1 LAQTLLRLEDLHTQ
15 FFTSRGV
22 VKAVDG
28 VSLHVDVGETLG
40 VVGESGCGKTMTAL
54 SILRLLPE
62 PGRIVSGKIEFRGR
76 DVTKMDDEEIR
87 DFRGNDVAMIFQDP
101 MTSLNPVTK
110 VGFQIEEA
118 MTAHNRFTA
127 SAARTR
133 VVELLKRVR
142 VPAAES
148 RVNDYPHQF
157 SGGMRQRAMIAMGLA
172 NEPSLLIADEPTTAL
187 DVTVQAQIIQLMKQ
201 LNRELGTA
209 MMLITHNMALVASL
223 CQRVV
228 VMYAGRVVEEGP
240 VEQIFSSPQH
250 PYTWSLLRSVPRVDE
265 ARKDRLVSIRGL
277 PPDLTNP
284 PPGCKF
290 HPRCPFV
297 IDRCKVEPEPPLE
310 EVATNQ
316 VARCWVLMRNV
327 NEADM
332 AAAKTSA
339 LSVEAAQKL
348 KQDMAIQP
356 DDEVHTNAGG

>member
-1 LAQTLLRLEDLHTQ
+1 VAQTLLQIEDLHTQ

-22 VKAVDG
+22 VRAVDG
-28 VSLHVDVGETLG
+28 VSFHIDAGETLG
-40 VVGESGCGKTMTAL
+40 VVGESGCGKSMTAL
-54 SILRLLPE
+54 SILRLVPD
-62 PGRIVSGKIEFRGR
+62 PGKIVSGRILFRGT
-76 DVTKMDDEEIR
+76 DVLKMDDEAIK
-87 DFRGNDVAMIFQDP
+87 DFRGNDVSMIFQDP

-110 VGFQIEEA
+110 IGAQIEEA
-118 MTAHNRFTA
+118 MTAHKRFTKVQ
-127 SAARTR
+127 ARTR
-133 VVELLKRVR
+133 VIELLTRVR
-142 VPAAES
+142 VPSAER

-240 VEQIFSSPQH
+240 VDQIFKSPQH

-265 ARKDRLVSIRGL
+265 ARKDRLVSIKGM
-277 PPDLTNP
+277 PPDLSNP
-284 PPGCKF
+284 PPGCLF

-297 IDRCKVEPEPPLE
+297 VKRCKEEEPSLD
-310 EVATNQ
+310 EVATSQ

-327 NEADM
+327 TEDAIE
-332 AAAKTSA
+332 AAKSTA
-339 LSVEAAQKL
+339 LSHDAAQKL
-348 KQDMAIQP
+348 KEP
-356 DDEVHTNAGG
+356 AGPVVDAGR

>member
-1 LAQTLLRLEDLHTQ
+1 MAQTLLQVEDLHTQ
-15 FFTSRGV
+15 FFTRRGV
-22 VKAVDG
+22 VRAVDG
-28 VSLHVDVGETLG
+28 VSLHIDAGETLG

-54 SILRLLPE
+54 SVLRLVPD
-62 PGRIVSGKIEFRGR
+62 PGRITSGRILFRGR
-76 DVTKMDDEEIR
+76 DVTKMTDDEIR

-110 VGFQIEEA
+110 IGSQIEEA
-118 MTAHNRFTA
+118 MTAHKRFSPQEA
-127 SAARTR
+127 GVRGIQ
-133 VVELLKRVR
+133 LLKRVR
-142 VPAAES
+142 VPAAER
-148 RVNDYPHQF
+148 RVSDYPHQF

-187 DVTVQAQIIQLMKQ
+187 DVTVQAQIIDLLKQ

-223 CQRVV
+223 CERVV

-240 VEQIFSSPQH
+240 VERIFKSPQH

-265 ARKDRLVSIRGL
+265 LRKDRLVSIKGL
-277 PPDLTNP
+277 PPDLSNA

-297 IDRCKVEPEPPLE
+297 IDRCKREEPELA
-310 EVATNQ
+310 EVAPNQ

-327 NEADM
+327 PEEA
-332 AAAKTSA
+332 AEVTKQVVISEEAAK
-339 LSVEAAQKL
+339 KL
-348 KQDMAIQP
+348 QEIP
-356 DDEVHTNAGG
+356 GAGS

>member
-1 LAQTLLRLEDLHTQ
+1 MAQTLLQVEDLHTQ
-15 FFTSRGV
+15 FFTRRGV
-22 VKAVDG
+22 VRAVDG
-28 VSLHVDVGETLG
+28 VSLHIDAGETLG

-54 SILRLLPE
+54 SVLRLVPD
-62 PGRIVSGKIEFRGR
+62 PGRITSGRILFRGR
-76 DVTKMDDEEIR
+76 DVTKMTDDEIR

-110 VGFQIEEA
+110 IGSQIEEA
-118 MTAHNRFTA
+118 MTAHKRFSPQEA
-127 SAARTR
+127 GVR
-133 VVELLKRVR
+133 VIQLLKRVR
-142 VPAAES
+142 VPAAER
-148 RVNDYPHQF
+148 RVSDYPHQF

-187 DVTVQAQIIQLMKQ
+187 DVTVQAQIIDLLKQ

-223 CQRVV
+223 CERVV

-240 VEQIFSSPQH
+240 VERIFKSPQH

-265 ARKDRLVSIRGL
+265 LRKDRLVSIKGL
-277 PPDLTNP
+277 PPDLSNA

-297 IDRCKVEPEPPLE
+297 IDRCKREEPELA
-310 EVATNQ
+310 EVAPNQ

-327 NEADM
+327 PEEA
-332 AAAKTSA
+332 AEVTKQVVISEEAAK
-339 LSVEAAQKL
+339 KL
-348 KQDMAIQP
+348 QEIP
-356 DDEVHTNAGG
+356 GAGS

>member
-1 LAQTLLRLEDLHTQ
+1 LAQTLLQVEDLHTQ

-22 VKAVDG
+22 VRAVDG
-28 VSLHVDVGETLG
+28 VTFHVDAGETLG

-54 SILRLLPE
+54 SILRLVPD
-62 PGRIVSGKIEFRGR
+62 PGRITSGRILFRGK
-76 DVTKMDDEEIR
+76 DVTKMTDEEIR

-101 MTSLNPVTK
+101 MTSLNPVTR

-118 MTAHNRFTA
+118 MTAHNRFSA
-127 SAARTR
+127 SLARSR

-142 VPAAES
+142 VPAAET
-148 RVNDYPHQF
+148 RVKDYPHQF

-240 VEQIFSSPQH
+240 VEQIFKSPQH

-265 ARKDRLVSIRGL
+265 ARKDRLVSIKGL

-297 IDRCKVEPEPPLE
+297 IERCKTEEPSLA
-310 EVATNQ
+310 EVAVNQ

-327 NEADM
+327 QQADVE
-332 AAAKTSA
+332 AAKASA

-348 KQDMAIQP
+348 KSEEP
-356 DDEVHTNAGG
+356 EVGSLAGS

>member
-1 LAQTLLRLEDLHTQ
+1 MAQTLLQVEDLHTQ

-22 VKAVDG
+22 ERAVDG
-28 VSLHVDVGETLG
+28 VNLHIDAGETLG
-40 VVGESGCGKTMTAL
+40 VVGESGCGKTITAL
-54 SILRLLPE
+54 SILRLVPD
-62 PGRIVSGKIEFRGR
+62 PGKIVSGKILFRGK

-110 VGFQIEEA
+110 IGRQIEEA
-118 MTAHNRFTA
+118 MTAHKRFTPEL
-127 SAARTR
+127 ARAR
-133 VVELLKRVR
+133 VIELLTRVR

-148 RVNDYPHQF
+148 RVKDYPHQF

-228 VMYAGRVVEEGP
+228 VMYAGRVVEEGT
-240 VEQIFSSPQH
+240 VEQIFRNPQH

-265 ARKDRLVSIRGL
+265 ARKDRLVSIKGL
-277 PPDLTNP
+277 PPDLLNP

-297 IDRCKVEPEPPLE
+297 VDRCKIEEPPLG
-310 EVATNQ
+310 EVDVDQ

-327 NEADM
+327 SEQDV
-332 AAAKTSA
+332 AAAKTSS
-339 LSVEAAQKL
+339 LSREAVANLRKPASTAAV
-348 KQDMAIQP
+348 DP
-356 DDEVHTNAGG
+356 AGGAGA

>member
-1 LAQTLLRLEDLHTQ
+1 VAQTLLQVEDLHTQ
-15 FFTSRGV
+15 FFTRRGV
-22 VKAVDG
+22 VRAVDG
-28 VSLHVDVGETLG
+28 VSLHIDAGETLG

-54 SILRLLPE
+54 SVLRLVPD
-62 PGRIVSGKIEFRGR
+62 PGRITSGRILFRGR
-76 DVTKMDDEEIR
+76 DVTKMTDDEIR

-110 VGFQIEEA
+110 IGSQIEEA
-118 MTAHNRFTA
+118 MTAHKRFSPQEA
-127 SAARTR
+127 GVR
-133 VVELLKRVR
+133 VIQLLKRVR
-142 VPAAES
+142 VPAAER
-148 RVNDYPHQF
+148 RVSDYPHQF

-187 DVTVQAQIIQLMKQ
+187 DVTVQAQIIDLLKQ

-223 CQRVV
+223 CERVV

-240 VEQIFSSPQH
+240 VERIFKSPQH

-265 ARKDRLVSIRGL
+265 LRKDRLVSIKGL
-277 PPDLTNP
+277 PPDLSNA

-297 IDRCKVEPEPPLE
+297 IDRCKREEPELA
-310 EVATNQ
+310 EVAPNQ

-327 NEADM
+327 PEEA
-332 AAAKTSA
+332 AEVTKQVVISEEAAK
-339 LSVEAAQKL
+339 KL
-348 KQDMAIQP
+348 QEIP
-356 DDEVHTNAGG
+356 GAGS